1 MAEQK
6 ATEKAEKTEK
16 KTRRPSAL
24 KRDLQAEKRR
34 LRNRSFRSSVSTAI
48 KALETALTNKEDAAK
63 IQTQLR
69 EIQSIVDKGV
79 KKGIY
84 KLNKGSRTKSRL
96 EARCAKAV

>member
-48 KALETALTNKEDAAK
+48 KALETALTKKEEPAK
-63 IQTQLR
+63 IQSQLR

-96 EARCAKAV
+96 VARSAKAV